1 MVCDVCAQNHF
12 GDDLSHIPILSF
24 GEKLENIVLWI
35 KKQFESNSTV
45 MIFKDR
51 NVIVPQSFLMLD
63 SDQEIVVH
71 PRMSHIMKHTGQK
84 PRHHLQIR
92 QMAHQLTILYEVME
106 IPSCVDDSQRIM
118 ELSRLIA
125 FLFDVVKKV
134 LEVVV

>member
-1 MVCDVCAQNHF
+1 
-12 GDDLSHIPILSF
+12 
-24 GEKLENIVLWI
+24 
-35 KKQFESNSTV
+35 
-45 MIFKDR
+45 
-51 NVIVPQSFLMLD
+51 MLD
-63 SDQEIVVH
+63 ADQEIVVH
-71 PRMSHIMKHTGQK
+71 SRMSHIMKHTGQK